1 MKLRVNDLF
10 SFRLYPYIKWRRTI
24 LYGSMNTAVYH
35 CFHTWAVSHPTG
47 VHSTVPSQSAPHQY
61 DFSCAGP
68 IRYMQPCVTLKT
80 ECRDPC
86 AGKGTGISCFRYS
99 LCTTVSIQ
107 KLPHDIDTPTYHCIG
122 TVPYPYMTGVTFN
135 RDTQYCPT
143 TIDTALIKHFLYRT
157 VPSLTALRHAKSR
170 TDFWY
175 NN

>member
-35 CFHTWAVSHPTG
+35 YFHTWAVSHPTG

-80 ECRDPC
+80 ECTFDAIRQ
-86 AGKGTGISCFRYS
+86 YS
-99 LCTTVSIQ
+99 LCMTVSIQ
-107 KLPHDIDTPTYHCIG
+107 KLPHGIDTPTYHCIG
-122 TVPYPYMTGVTFN
+122 TVPYPYMTNVTFN
-135 RDTQYCPT
+135 RNTQYCPT
-143 TIDTALIKHFLYRT
+143 TIGTVLIKHFLYHT